1 MELLNYSVQED
12 AIPLNPSK
20 FSGGYGQASVTKLRS
35 NDDKL
40 QVFRTQSFS
49 DEGRGVFSGTV
60 RGVDTNDEVTS
71 WQIDSDLADFNK
83 WVSVPPRSGTLD
95 SVISALMK
103 DCGVSLTRRLDPS
116 VIGRNVVF
124 PGFEG
129 NAWDNLRQFAAIQNL
144 DISQVDRSLVIRPIR
159 TFSSYDNKDISRS
172 SKIDVTQ
179 TTEQLTVY
187 WYDIKPGRTIVALEG
202 LSDDSPIT
210 VDAGQTVVQQFSIN
224 GSATSAR
231 QPIARDLVP
240 KGGGNLEGSN
250 GAYCVAGN
258 DGKPITAAQWT
269 AQGGLV
275 SVSVTSDPS
284 ILEVTVTAPRDST
297 YAPYRIAATSGP
309 SNYYNSLYVS
319 IDGLVWEKNSITMHT
334 GAPRQ
339 PNALTTET
347 EFDSPFVQS
356 ISSAWDVALKISQDL
371 CGGVELLTGS
381 SGSLNRPDDRMGEGN
396 ATVEEFN
403 TFFSGQTVAQFNTF
417 FSGQTVAQFNAF
429 WEDRVRDSLINQ
441 AFGQVVGSRLRK
453 DDAFYR
459 VESTITTPEAVQYEL
474 RNDTLVQ
481 DINAFFVSNGI
492 STVADFNAWYAGCR
506 AVDFTNTPLRT
517 EGRSK

>member
-1 MELLNYSVQED
+1 MDLLNYSVQED

-144 DISQVDRSLVIRPIR
+144 DISQVDRALVIRPIR

-210 VDAGQTVVQQFSIN
+210 VDAGQTVVQQF
-224 GSATSAR
+224 
-231 QPIARDLVP
+231 
-240 KGGGNLEGSN
+240 
-250 GAYCVAGN
+250 
-258 DGKPITAAQWT
+258 
-269 AQGGLV
+269 
-275 SVSVTSDPS
+275 
-284 ILEVTVTAPRDST
+284 
-297 YAPYRIAATSGP
+297 
-309 SNYYNSLYVS
+309 
-319 IDGLVWEKNSITMHT
+319 
-334 GAPRQ
+334 
-339 PNALTTET
+339 
-347 EFDSPFVQS
+347 
-356 ISSAWDVALKISQDL
+356 
-371 CGGVELLTGS
+371 
-381 SGSLNRPDDRMGEGN
+381 
-396 ATVEEFN
+396 
-403 TFFSGQTVAQFNTF
+403 
-417 FSGQTVAQFNAF
+417 
-429 WEDRVRDSLINQ
+429 
-441 AFGQVVGSRLRK
+441 
-453 DDAFYR
+453 
-459 VESTITTPEAVQYEL
+459 
-474 RNDTLVQ
+474 
-481 DINAFFVSNGI
+481 
-492 STVADFNAWYAGCR
+492 
-506 AVDFTNTPLRT
+506 
-517 EGRSK
+517 